1 MALKDSL
8 SVMVVD
14 DMSTSRSLILMALEQ
29 IGIRK
34 IDFCKDGQTA
44 LQKIAAS
51 PVHLVISD
59 YNMPG
64 LNGLQLLRALRE
76 NKLTSRIGFI
86 LVSGK
91 LDNEILTTGKK
102 LGLNNFITKPF
113 DTPQMKTC
121 LQAVVGPL

>member
-1 MALKDSL
+1 MSLKNSL

-29 IGIRK
+29 IGIK
-34 IDFCKDGQTA
+34 NVDFCKDGQSA
-44 LQKIAAS
+44 LQKLAAK
-51 PVHLVISD
+51 PVHIVISD

-64 LNGLQLLRALRE
+64 LNGLQLLKALRE
-76 NKLTSRIGFI
+76 NKTTQRIGFV
-86 LVSGK
+86 LVSGR

-102 LGLNNFITKPF
+102 LGLNNFIQKPF
-113 DTPQMKTC
+113 DTNQMRTC

>member
-1 MALKDSL
+1 MALKKSL

-14 DMSTSRSLILMALEQ
+14 DMSTSRSLILMALDQ
-29 IGIRK
+29 IGLEN

-44 LQKIAAS
+44 LQRIAAQ

-64 LNGLQLLRALRE
+64 LNGLELLRALRE
-76 NKLTSRIGFI
+76 NRLTQRIGFV
-86 LVSGK
+86 LVSST
-91 LDNEILTTGKK
+91 LDRQILAAGRQ
-102 LGLNNFITKPF
+102 LGLNNFIRKPF
-113 DTPQMKTC
+113 DARQMRDC